1 MAKNKDEKLFVA
13 TWSLSETDLKDR
25 PSIDLLE
32 IFQNHLVAYQDTF
45 EGIENKN
52 YFEVFKNSISNVK
65 WVESQI
71 NHLPGNNY
79 LFGYNGNT

>member
-45 EGIENKN
+45 EGIENKK
-52 YFEVFKNSISNVK
+52 YFEVFKSS
-65 WVESQI
+65 
-71 NHLPGNNY
+71 HRM
-79 LFGYNGNT
+79 